1 MKIIDSLLH
10 FISRIDHYIQVTENG
25 HPEHFIVGS
34 LIGGFISFFIL
45 KRTNDVFKALFFG
58 IGAAILIGVLKEVI
72 DPLIGGSRD
81 KSDIMYTVLGGVVG
95 TGIALYSNKRAR
107 KNIAKSS

>member
-1 MKIIDSLLH
+1 MKITDSILH
-10 FISRIDHYIQVTENG
+10 FISRIDHYIQITENG

-45 KRTNDVFKALFFG
+45 KITNDTLKALFFG
-58 IGAAILIGVLKEVI
+58 IGASILVGVLKEVI

-81 KSDIMYTVLGGVVG
+81 KTDILFTVLGGIAG
-95 TGIALYSNKRAR
+95 TAFALLFHKRA
-107 KNIAKSS
+107 AKKALKAS